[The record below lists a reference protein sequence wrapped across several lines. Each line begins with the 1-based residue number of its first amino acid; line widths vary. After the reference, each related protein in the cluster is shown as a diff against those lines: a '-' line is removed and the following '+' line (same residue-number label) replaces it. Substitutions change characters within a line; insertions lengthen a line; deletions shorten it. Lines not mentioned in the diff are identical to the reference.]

1 MILQVIIK
9 RRKNDGVEVTE
20 YVNSF
25 STALQYTDFS
35 ICSVSS
41 GGFFF
46 ILEVYDFFNI
56 FFTILIIHENL

>member
-41 GGFFF
+41 GGFSFSF
-46 ILEVYDFFNI
+46 LKSMI
-56 FFTILIIHENL
+56 F